1 MTRFNLSQSG
11 VPFPICRMF
20 WSTEIVNSANKPQGC
35 IPAIYAAASPG
46 TRHPPS
52 IAPTNLF
59 PSPQPTYFLFFST
72 NTYFLCN
79 QYLFPFFF
87 NQYLFPFQPI
97 PISFSTNLFP
107 FQPIPISFSTN
118 TYFLFNQYLFPSIDQ
133 PIPISFSTQYLFT
146 FQPIPISV
154 QRYPADQQYLF
165 PQPLKLILLKFKFA
179 AIRLSAFYSQFHSAS

>member
-1 MTRFNLSQSG
+1 MASSEKGFLQPMTRFNLSQSG

-72 NTYFLCN
+72 NTYLLFN
-79 QYLFPFFF
+79 QYLFPFF
-87 NQYLFPFQPI
+87 
-97 PISFSTNLFP
+97 

-118 TYFLFNQYLFPSIDQ
+118 TYFLFNQ
-133 PIPISFSTQYLFT
+133 PISFSTQYLFP
-146 FQPIPISV
+146 FQPNT
-154 QRYPADQQYLF
+154 YFLFNQYLF
-165 PQPLKLILLKFKFA
+165 
-179 AIRLSAFYSQFHSAS
+179 LSRGTPPTNNTYFHDR